1 MSYKS
6 PIDIIQ
12 ETMRIDFDN
21 EILKSVINV
30 GIKVNKDELIKA
42 LEYDRNQYLQGY
54 KESKE
59 IYEKALD
66 KACEQLE
73 YKDNCL
79 GMSAKEWKE
88 WCLKDD

>member
-1 MSYKS
+1 M
-6 PIDIIQ
+6 DEIIK
-12 ETMRIDFDN
+12 RLRRLSLN
-21 EILKSVINV
+21 LKSKREVL
-30 GIKVNKDELIKA
+30 GLEQFDKDIDEIEA
-42 LEYDRNQYLQGY
+42 T
-54 KESKE
+54 SK

-88 WCLKDD
+88 WCLEDVE